1 MQEGKVVIA
10 SYFPRNEK
18 ALDSN
23 QTIGYSLHKGLFSN
37 RIYATTMQYKQL

>member
-23 QTIGYSLHKGLFSN
+23 QTTTGYSLHNGLFSN
-37 RIYATTMQYKQL
+37 RIYATTKQY